1 MLDKTYMSF
10 WDYSNIRDLHNYLA
24 DSRTLLALENTK

>member
-24 DSRTLLALENTK
+24 DSNLLALENTK